1 MVTKWQ
7 VIENE
12 LRFMMDSNQKVNTI
26 ILKCFNKN
34 MLRNIFHYYP
44 HTETI

>member
-7 VIENE
+7 LIENE
-12 LRFMMDSNQKVNTI
+12 LRFMMDSSQNVNAI

-34 MLRNIFHYYP
+34 MLRNIFLYYP
-44 HTETI
+44 CTETI